1 MNKKRILA
9 RILTI
14 CLLLGLMI
22 IPSKTTY
29 ASNEDILNVRNGI
42 LQVMVSGTRSDGQII
57 DLYGGTGFLVGTD
70 EGAQTVITNHHVIHP
85 LDYYPED
92 EAEVRERLGLAADD
106 DLGLFLRI
114 VVKRDVYI
122 NASIVNES
130 TEADFGILKLEQPIY
145 DRAPLKLADSNDVE
159 TTSNVYA
166 LGFPRIVQLNQD
178 DEIYTSEDVTVTNG
192 IVSKTSDVQLV
203 NAPIPC
209 ITHSVTITSG
219 NSGGPLVNEKGE
231 VIGVNR
237 HSLGD
242 DADSKYFYSVK
253 INEITEVLNALGIEY
268 ESVDLSKPTNTPEP
282 TDTPEP
288 IDTPEPTI
296 SPMFENLKVAIDSAR
311 NISLD
316 GVDEDVANKFQNA
329 IDDATRIYNNTNATD
344 EELQT
349 AINDLKAAEKGLNE
363 NKNSSAD
370 FAMYIIIGAII
381 LVVIIIAVVIMIL
394 TSSGNKKKKQQE
406 ERERQRR
413 TVPGGYAGSEFG
425 QGAQGGFGSG
435 PQIGQ
440 NSFRQ
445 QRPPMNPMKNGFGA
459 NDGSAETG
467 VLNDGASE
475 TTVLGG
481 QNIPGAHLIRKK
493 NGEKIN
499 ITKAVFKIGKERRK
513 VDYCVADN
521 TNVSRTHA
529 DIVYKNGSFYIADNH
544 ATNGT
549 SVNGASLASGQEKS
563 ITNNDVIRLADEE
576 FQFKLF

>member
-1 MNKKRILA
+1 MNKKRMLV
-9 RILTI
+9 RFFTI
-14 CLLLGLMI
+14 CLLLELML
-22 IPSKTTY
+22 IPSKTAY

-85 LDYYPED
+85 LEYYPDD
-92 EAEVRERLGLAADD
+92 ESEVRERLGLAGDD
-106 DLGLFLRI
+106 DIDLFFRV

-145 DRAPLKLADSNDVE
+145 DRAPLKLADSNEVE

-166 LGFPRIVQLNQD
+166 LGFPRIVQLSQN

-192 IVSKTSDVQLV
+192 IVSKTSDVQLI

-209 ITHSVTITSG
+209 ITHSATITSG
-219 NSGGPLVNEKGE
+219 NSGGPLVNEQGE

-237 HSLGD
+237 HSIGD
-242 DADSKYFYSVK
+242 GADSKYFYSVK

-268 ESVDLSKPTNTPEP
+268 ESAVSSKI
-282 TDTPEP
+282 TDTPEPIDPPDP

-296 SPMFENLKVAIDSAR
+296 SPMFENLKIAIDGAK

-316 GVDEDVANKFQNA
+316 GVEKDAADNFNNA
-329 IDDATRIYNNTNATD
+329 IADATRVYNNTNASD
-344 EELQT
+344 EELEA
-349 AINDLKAAEKGLNE
+349 AITDLKAAEKELNE
-363 NKNSSAD
+363 NKNSSKD
-370 FAMYIIIGAII
+370 FTMYIIIGAII
-381 LVVIIIAVVIMIL
+381 LVVIIIVVVIIIL
-394 TSSGNKKKKQQE
+394 SSGKKNKKQQE

-413 TVPGGYAGSEFG
+413 TAPGGHAGSGFG
-425 QGAQGGFGSG
+425 QGSQGGFGSG
-435 PQIGQ
+435 SQMGQ
-440 NSFRQ
+440 SSFHQ
-445 QRPPMNPMKNGFGA
+445 QRPPMNPMQNGFASNG
-459 NDGSAETG
+459 GSAETG

-481 QNIPGAHLIRKK
+481 QNIPGAYLVRKK
-493 NGEKIN
+493 NGERVN

-529 DIVYKNGSFYIADNH
+529 DIVYKNGNFYIVDNH

-563 ITNNDVIRLADEE
+563 IVNNDVIRLADEE
-576 FQFKLF
+576 FQFKMF